1 MGNSQAKPCFSDEV
15 NLSHF
20 RLLRVVGRGAFG
32 KVRIV
37 ERKDTGL
44 TFALK
49 YIRKADG
56 EFYQLIKALNSLT
69 FVLVIRSESVRN
81 ILRERRMLEQLNYKF
96 ICNLRYSFQDIE
108 YMYLVVDL
116 MDGGDLRFHIS
127 RKTFTEDAVRFWI
140 SELGLALRYIHSQGI
155 VHRDIKP
162 DNVLLDAEGHVHLA
176 DFNVASDITPGK
188 KLTSKSGTL
197 AYLAPEV
204 LKGNGYSFGAD
215 WWSLG
220 VLFYEC
226 IYNKRP
232 FEKQSSAG
240 LQAQILQV
248 NPNFP
253 LTDPPVS
260 IVCMHA
266 ISSAL
271 EEDPNKRMGCLKDEE
286 FLSFT
291 DNPFF
296 RPIDF
301 EALERKEIEPVFI
314 PSNQKTNFDASY
326 DLEELLL
333 EEAPLEAR
341 MRRQKPREQLKED
354 ATEKEIKEE
363 EMYKLIDEEFTPF
376 DYTTAVYEKYNFYS
390 ISINFGLIV
399 ICRYVGV
406 NLNNDLINQNS
417 PLSYKY
423 HYNNSANNAAQISP
437 STKHEFSKL
446 HSHIP
451 SNISPVINSP
461 TSNHHLQSFGLNS
474 QSPIRDRTN
483 KSTPPPLSPSRPI
496 YRKIKSSSSG
506 LNLNLKE
513 NESVPELG
521 LNDTNSP
528 AESGTKSINM
538 FSFFTRKKSQ
548 SHYPKPKE
556 RGVLGKEGARVII
569 KNSE

>member
-1 MGNSQAKPCFSDEV
+1 MGNSQAKPCFSDQV
-15 NLSHF
+15 NLRHF

-49 YIRKADG
+49 YIRKAD
-56 EFYQLIKALNSLT
+56 
-69 FVLVIRSESVRN
+69 VIRSESVRN
-81 ILRERRMLEQLNYKF
+81 ILRERRMLEQLNYQF

-127 RKTFTEDAVRFWI
+127 RKTFTEEAVRFWI

-248 NPNFP
+248 DPKFP

-271 EEDPNKRMGCLKDEE
+271 EEDPYKRMGCLKDEE

-301 EALERKEIEPVFI
+301 EALERKEIEPVFV

-363 EMYKLIDEEFTPF
+363 EMYKLIEEEFTAF
-376 DYTTAVYEKYNFYS
+376 DYTTAVYEKY
-390 ISINFGLIV
+390 I
-399 ICRYVGV
+399 GV
-406 NLNNDLINQNS
+406 NLNNELFSQNS
-417 PLSYKY
+417 PLHDTYDY
-423 HYNNSANNAAQISP
+423 INSINNAAQCSL
-437 STKHEFSKL
+437 STKHDFSNL
-446 HSHIP
+446 HSSIP
-451 SNISPVINSP
+451 SNLSPIINSP
-461 TSNHHLQSFGLNS
+461 TSNHYHQNLGFNS
-474 QSPIRDRTN
+474 QSPIRDRVN
-483 KSTPPPLSPSRPI
+483 KSLPPPPSPRRPV
-496 YRKIKSSSSG
+496 YRKMESSSSG
-506 LNLNLKE
+506 LNFNLNE
-513 NESVPELG
+513 NKSSPELSI
-521 LNDTNSP
+521 NEITSP
-528 AESGTKSINM
+528 SESATKNTNM
-538 FSFFTRKKSQ
+538 FSFFTRKKS
-548 SHYPKPKE
+548 HGNYPKPKE

-569 KNSE
+569 KNAE